1 MHLKTPTPQFRFQ
14 SGFTLVEYMVAIG
27 LLMAVLA
34 IAMPVIVQAMRT
46 EPQISTRS
54 AKIAEARVL
63 AERFTR
69 ELRQGGVV
77 FAATSNSI
85 TFRTY
90 VRRTSCGSNQTP
102 ASNVPAIRCRVTYS
116 CSGGICTRTEQND
129 LGTGGS
135 PVRMVDGLLSDL
147 VFTYSPSPDDPTY
160 VTIRLALPAAGGED
174 AITLED
180 GAGLRNASL

>member
-1 MHLKTPTPQFRFQ
+1 MRETRSQ

-34 IAMPVIVQAMRT
+34 IAMPVIVQGMQT
-46 EPQISTRS
+46 EPKISNRA
-54 AKIAEARVL
+54 AKIGEARAL

-77 FAATSNSI
+77 YSASSNAI

-90 VRRTSCGSNQTP
+90 VRRTSCGSDQVS

-116 CSGGICTRTEQND
+116 CSSGICTRTEQTD
-129 LGTGGS
+129 EGTGGS

-147 VFTYSPSPDDPTY
+147 VFTYYPTSSDPTY
-160 VTIRLALPAAGGED
+160 VTIRLALPAEGGED

-180 GAGLRNASL
+180 GAGLRNAL